1 MARVKI
7 DIPEKS
13 IFQCSIPVRI
23 SDINYGQ
30 HLGNDALVRLLHEA
44 RVQWLHSLQYTE
56 LSIEDVGLIM
66 ADLAVMYKS
75 ESFYG
80 DLLQVHLY
88 IGETSTVS
96 FELIYEIKNQHQQ
109 MVAIAK
115 TGMVCFDYS
124 LKKVTSLPAVFASK
138 LNAI

>member
-30 HLGNDALVRLLHEA
+30 HLGNDALVSLLHEA

-56 LSIEDVGLIM
+56 LSIESVGLIM
-66 ADLAVMYKS
+66 ADLAVSYKS

-80 DLLQVHLY
+80 DLLQIYLY
-88 IGETSTVS
+88 VGETSAVS

-109 MVAIAK
+109 LVALAK

-124 LKKVTSLPAVFASK
+124 IKKVTGLPGIFAKKLHAV
-138 LNAI
+138 